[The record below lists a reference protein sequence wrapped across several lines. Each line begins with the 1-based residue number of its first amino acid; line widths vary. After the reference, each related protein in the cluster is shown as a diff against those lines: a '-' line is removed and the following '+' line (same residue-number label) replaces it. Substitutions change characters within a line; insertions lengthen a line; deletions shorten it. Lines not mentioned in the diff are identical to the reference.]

1 MILSNFVQPSKA
13 KEPIA
18 VTELGIE
25 IFVKL
30 EQYAKAESLMKVTE
44 SGIVT
49 LVTEEYR
56 KAVWPIVSTVMP
68 LILEG
73 MTTTVSVPLYP
84 VIIPVVGSKKNL
96 LVAAAT
102 VTVKVAPVLVSQS
115 QLVRSR
121 RIIKL
126 CVDSSAS
133 EPGSIFYVITTVNCI
148 MQFSAGNCAKSP

>member
-1 MILSNFVQPSKA
+1 MILFKLVQFSKA
-13 KEPIA
+13 ERPID

-30 EQYAKAESLMKVTE
+30 EQYAKAASPMKVTE

-49 LVTEEYR
+49 LVTADLS
-56 KAVWPIVSTVMP
+56 KAPWPIVPTVTP

-73 MTTTVSVPLYP
+73 MTTTVSDSLYP
-84 VIIPVVGSKKNL
+84 VIVPVVRSKKNV

-102 VTVKVAPVLVSQS
+102 VTVKVAPVLVFQS

-133 EPGSIFYVITTVNCI
+133 EPGLIV
-148 MQFSAGNCAKSP
+148 M

>member
-126 CVDSSAS
+126 CLDSSAS
-133 EPGSIFYVITTVNCI
+133 EPGSIF
-148 MQFSAGNCAKSP
+148 M